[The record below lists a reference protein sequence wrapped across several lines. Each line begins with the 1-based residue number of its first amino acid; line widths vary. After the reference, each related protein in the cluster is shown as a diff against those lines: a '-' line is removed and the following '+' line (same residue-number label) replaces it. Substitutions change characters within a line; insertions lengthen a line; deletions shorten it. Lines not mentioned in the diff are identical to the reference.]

1 WPISHNANDATAV
14 RANRSRRFDMLK
26 QRIFT
31 AVIAALLLF
40 VVLFVV
46 PATIARSV
54 IALAILVGAWE
65 WAPFAGL
72 VQTAHRLLFVSVVAG
87 LLAVLQ
93 FQLLYGLVTVNA
105 VFVVALIWWLTA
117 FVWIFLYPT
126 PVPKVLA
133 WVAGLAVLLP
143 AWLALD
149 IIYRQSAAL
158 LLFMLV
164 VVWAADVG
172 AYFAGKRFGS
182 VKLAPHISPGKTW
195 EGVVGGLLLVA
206 LLGSIGA
213 YYFDRPIA
221 VMLPFCMAIGLV
233 SVVGDLTVSIFK
245 RSAGIKDSGRM
256 FPGHGGLLDR
266 IDSVAAAAPLFALG
280 THWTGL

>member
-1 WPISHNANDATAV
+1 
-14 RANRSRRFDMLK
+14 MLK

-46 PATIARSV
+46 PPTIARTV
-54 IALAILVGAWE
+54 IAAVILVGAWE

-72 VQTAHRLLFVSVVAG
+72 VKTAHRLLFVSVVAG

-93 FQLLYGLVTVNA
+93 FQLLYGLLTVNA
-105 VFVVALIWWLTA
+105 VFVIAVVWWLTA

-126 PVPKVLA
+126 RVPKVLA

-164 VVWAADVG
+164 IVWAADVG
-172 AYFAGKRFGS
+172 AYFAGKRFGT
-182 VKLAPHISPGKTW
+182 VKLARLLSPG
-195 EGVVGGLLLVA
+195 
-206 LLGSIGA
+206 
-213 YYFDRPIA
+213 
-221 VMLPFCMAIGLV
+221 
-233 SVVGDLTVSIFK
+233 
-245 RSAGIKDSGRM
+245 
-256 FPGHGGLLDR
+256 
-266 IDSVAAAAPLFALG
+266 
-280 THWTGL
+280 